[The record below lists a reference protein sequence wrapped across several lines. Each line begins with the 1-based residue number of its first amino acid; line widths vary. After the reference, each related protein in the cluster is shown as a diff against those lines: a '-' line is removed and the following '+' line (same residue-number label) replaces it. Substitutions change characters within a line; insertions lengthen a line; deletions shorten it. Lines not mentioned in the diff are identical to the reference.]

1 MTSIREEIQQLQLRI
16 LELEEKEKE
25 IESYK
30 KTSITHNFNVITDVL
45 TEKKTAIDK
54 IKPRSLVDA
63 KKYTLGVIT
72 HLEAIHNILQI
83 LDSRLSKLEE
93 K

>member
-30 KTSITHNFNVITDVL
+30 KTSISHNFKVITDVL
-45 TEKKTAIDK
+45 TEKKTSIDT
-54 IKPRSLVDA
+54 IKHRSLVDA
-63 KKYTLGVIT
+63 KIIPYVLLHV
-72 HLEAIHNILQI
+72 
-83 LDSRLSKLEE
+83 
-93 K
+93 